1 VKQTGIPHRQR
12 HRRRRRAGWIMLDM
26 ITGLIIL
33 LVLIA
38 TFSAA
43 LLRQQRGQ
51 QKLADTRAAM
61 RLAEETASL
70 LQLGQAPPAPPEGES
85 IEVVPLSSPDQT
97 PPAGHAWVRI
107 RVTNNGRTATLVAL
121 ARSSPTTQPGA
132 SK

>member
-1 VKQTGIPHRQR
+1 
-12 HRRRRRAGWIMLDM
+12 MLDM
-26 ITGLIIL
+26 ITGLIVL

-51 QKLADTRAAM
+51 QKLSDTRAAI
-61 RLAEETASL
+61 RLAEQTASA
-70 LQLGQAPPAPPEGES
+70 LQLGEAPPAPPEGES
-85 IEVVPLSSPDQT
+85 IEIVPVSSQEAK

-107 RVTNNGRTATLVAL
+107 RVTNNGRSATLVAL
-121 ARSSPTTQPGA
+121 ARSSSTTQPGG